1 MDEITRY
8 SDLANAATTGHW
20 PAHLLAPFDDK
31 IEVLGDALKETV
43 SQIWHLE
50 SEADAKQLLEEENE
64 MLKSEIDKLRGK
76 LDKIRELVG
85 VSVQD

>member
-31 IEVLGDALKETV
+31 VQVLGDALTKTID
-43 SQIWHLE
+43 QIWHLE
-50 SEADAKQLLEEENE
+50 SEVDGKITLEEENE
-64 MLKSEIDKLRGK
+64 MLKSEIDRLRGK
-76 LDKIRELVG
+76 IDKIKELVG
-85 VSVQD
+85 A